1 MKFIR
6 NESLDPYYNL
16 AFEEYC
22 FEHLC
27 PESDFFIIWRNSPSI
42 IVGSHQNVFEEVNH
56 FLVKEMNIPVV
67 RRISGGGTVY
77 HDPGNVNFSFI
88 FSVDEHFNIDYRG
101 HNQLIVNALSAMG
114 IDSEMSERNDLTYKG
129 KKISGNAQ
137 RIVKKR
143 VIHHGTILYDADLD
157 QLEALIRPSM
167 IKIESKAIQSVR
179 SKVINIKPY
188 VNLKVNTVETFA
200 EEMIRVLSRN
210 YECEE
215 LFVDEDD
222 LNGIDELAHGK
233 YWSWQWNYGESPKF
247 SYQNRL
253 ETESGLLSIDLA
265 VKKGRIERGHLTGER
280 HMGTVTL
287 EGVEY
292 RMKSILEACPFLSE
306 AEVMRVFF

>member
-27 PESDFFIIWRNSPSI
+27 PEGDFFIIWRNSPSI

-56 FLVKEMNIPVV
+56 PLVKEMNISVV

-88 FSVDEHFNIDYRG
+88 FSVDEHFNIDYRE

-114 IDSEMSERNDLTYKG
+114 INAEMSERNDLTYKG

-143 VIHHGTILYDADLD
+143 VIHHGTILYDANLD

-167 IKIESKAIQSVR
+167 TKIESKAIQSVR

-188 VNLKVNTVETFA
+188 IDLQVNTVETFA
-200 EEMIRVLSRN
+200 EEMIRVLSNN

-215 LFVDEDD
+215 LFVDEVD
-222 LNGIDELAHGK
+222 LNGINELAYGK
-233 YWSWQWNYGESPKF
+233 YRSWQWNYGESPKF
-247 SYQNRL
+247 SYQNCIV
-253 ETESGLLSIDLA
+253 TKIGLLSIELT
-265 VKKGRIERGHLTGER
+265 VKKGIIEEGFISGFQ
-280 HMGTVTL
+280 HMEDFSL
-287 EGVEY
+287 AGVKY
-292 RMKSILEACPFLSE
+292 RMDSIQKKCSFLSE
-306 AEVMRVFF
+306 DEVMKLFF